1 MSQISYSRPKHSFDQ
16 DCFILAPSLS
26 LKQVDH
32 KTASDDG
39 FLSIFSHTLT
49 TFLPITIDHD
59 MSNDDL
65 INVVVGR
72 ACEGVRDV
80 MSEGIIRNRNSLGDF
95 TE

>member
-1 MSQISYSRPKHSFDQ
+1 
-16 DCFILAPSLS
+16 
-26 LKQVDH
+26 
-32 KTASDDG
+32 
-39 FLSIFSHTLT
+39 
-49 TFLPITIDHD
+49 